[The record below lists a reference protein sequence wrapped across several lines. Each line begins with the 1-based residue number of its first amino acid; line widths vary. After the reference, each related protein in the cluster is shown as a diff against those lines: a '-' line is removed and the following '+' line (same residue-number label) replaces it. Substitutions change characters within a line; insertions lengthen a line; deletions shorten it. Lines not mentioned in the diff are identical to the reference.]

1 MCSSTF
7 NGYGN
12 TQDWQMCH
20 NVTIHPDPEKF
31 NKDGRREIRILM
43 VIDEVVRGTSRLSSE
58 GRNNLG
64 GINLLIMY
72 N

>member
-1 MCSSTF
+1 
-7 NGYGN
+7 
-12 TQDWQMCH
+12 MCH